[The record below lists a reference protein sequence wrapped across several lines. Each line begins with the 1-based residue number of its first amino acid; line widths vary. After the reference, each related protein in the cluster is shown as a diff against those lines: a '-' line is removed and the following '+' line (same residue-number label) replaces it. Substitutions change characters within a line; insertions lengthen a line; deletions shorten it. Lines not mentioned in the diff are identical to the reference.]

1 MDGHAD
7 PQVVDRTEDGPELE
21 IHAGAV
27 LTQRP
32 DVIQAIQRQRIV
44 AVSFAVIVFVPEVNI
59 LNPDR
64 KPEVEDILE
73 VESAGDVVF
82 ADTSLV
88 DVVQR
93 RVDPRVFRK
102 VVPRGVIVVAYRV
115 EHIGVVGQNSTPL
128 SDSEALERTDRV
140 FGSHSQRRFAD
151 SADIF
156 REYFGHRLSDPLSV
170 SRRRGIEIGQFR
182 ITYAQREAGQRA
194 CSLVEVQRCPDIAQ
208 RKPGARIVVAPSL
221 KAAFHVTP
229 GQRRR
234 YADFRSPVDSQTC
247 RIDVHRREIRA
258 KRCESSAERRAACRS
273 E

>member
-102 VVPRGVIVVAYRV
+102 VVPRGVIVVA
-115 EHIGVVGQNSTPL
+115 
-128 SDSEALERTDRV
+128 
-140 FGSHSQRRFAD
+140 
-151 SADIF
+151 F